1 MFSPKSFTAST
12 PCETAVCACS
22 TTPVAT
28 RFTRASGDAL
38 RPPPERFA
46 AERFAVDFFAP
57 PRFAAPRE
65 AEPRADDFFAE
76 VFLAAPRFA
85 PPFFAALFLAD
96 ERLAPRLAPP
106 RRAEPLPALRLLPPF
121 FFVAIAASPLPVG
134 GSRCCARSWPCAQD
148 SGAWS
153 RPAILPPRVKQ
164 LRSSCE
170 RATSS
175 REARDG
181 RHLVSCVSSGT
192 RRRRSRNAT
201 PSTWSLASQPASGTT
216 MWVASPMLARRRAAT
231 HHWDMPPLNLTQL
244 AIGERVQHELLVVE
258 RLEKTQGNGDPFVL
272 LTLGNASGSISVA
285 PIWSNQRAWADG
297 ADRGRVVQA
306 IGQVGLYPKTGKR
319 QIHLTGPL
327 RVLPAEQVDLHAF
340 LPRIAGD
347 TNRLWD
353 WIDKRRAEI
362 ATPPLRQV
370 VDLFYADDNFRV
382 RLEQTP
388 GSVNGHHAKLG
399 GLLLHV
405 FEVAS
410 IARNMAKTMNA
421 NADLV
426 VAGALLHDIGK
437 VEAYE
442 IEGGGFGQ

>member
-1 MFSPKSFTAST
+1 
-12 PCETAVCACS
+12 
-22 TTPVAT
+22 
-28 RFTRASGDAL
+28 
-38 RPPPERFA
+38 
-46 AERFAVDFFAP
+46 
-57 PRFAAPRE
+57 
-65 AEPRADDFFAE
+65 
-76 VFLAAPRFA
+76 
-85 PPFFAALFLAD
+85 
-96 ERLAPRLAPP
+96 
-106 RRAEPLPALRLLPPF
+106 
-121 FFVAIAASPLPVG
+121 
-134 GSRCCARSWPCAQD
+134 
-148 SGAWS
+148 
-153 RPAILPPRVKQ
+153 
-164 LRSSCE
+164 
-170 RATSS
+170 
-175 REARDG
+175 
-181 RHLVSCVSSGT
+181 
-192 RRRRSRNAT
+192 
-201 PSTWSLASQPASGTT
+201 
-216 MWVASPMLARRRAAT
+216 
-231 HHWDMPPLNLTQL
+231 MPPLNLTQL
-244 AIGERVQHELLVVE
+244 AIGERVQHELPVVE

-442 IEGGGFGQ
+442 IEGGGFGQTPCGLLLGHVVLGCLMLERRIAATRCSICSTGQLLDLQHMILSHHGSLEFGSPVQPMTTEAEIVHWADEASAKANDMIESLDDSEAFTSGREFSDKRPWRVGRRIWRRPDGIWQG